1 MGQSLSLAARSN
13 SEEIYTVSQLN
24 RGAKQLLWERFP
36 SIWVEGEISNFARP
50 SSGHIYFTLKDETA
64 QIRCAMFR
72 ARRLGL
78 NFKPENGNQV
88 LVKAQVSLYESRGD
102 YQLIVDHME
111 EAGDGALRRAF
122 DALKNRL
129 SKNGLFDPNQKKPL
143 PLLPRKIGV
152 ITSPTGAAIRDILT
166 VLERRF
172 TAIPIVIYPVS
183 VQGDNAAGD
192 IVKAIE
198 IASLRNECDIL
209 ILARGGGTLEDLW
222 AFNEEA
228 IALAMFNCSIPII
241 TGIGHEIDFTIA
253 DFVADKRAATPSA
266 AAETVTPDQKEW
278 SDQIVQIERRLNQR
292 IASTFQHRKQKLDWL
307 YKRLDQQGPIKR
319 LQDQNQRLDQLELR
333 ITRSISGYLTRS
345 STLLGTLAAKLH
357 QHNPRNRINVLLSH
371 HKHLS
376 QRLQKA
382 FENQLENRRLKL
394 AELSHTLDTVSPL
407 ATLSR
412 GYSIMVRDSD
422 KTVIRSHK
430 QIKPGERFQ
439 AKLALGHLNC
449 TVEESLSE

>member
-1 MGQSLSLAARSN
+1 M
-13 SEEIYTVSQLN
+13 
-24 RGAKQLLWERFP
+24 WERFP
-36 SIWVEGEISNFARP
+36 SIWVEGEISNLARP

-72 ARRLGL
+72 GRRLGL
-78 NFKPENGNQV
+78 DFNPENGNQV

-102 YQLIVDHME
+102 YQLIVEHLE

-122 DALKNRL
+122 EALKNRL
-129 SKNGLFDPNQKKPL
+129 SKEGLFDPLHKKPL
-143 PLLPRKIGV
+143 PILPRKIGI

-166 VLERRF
+166 VFKQRF
-172 TAIPIVIYPVS
+172 AAIPIVIHPVS
-183 VQGDNAAGD
+183 VQGENAVGD
-192 IVKAIE
+192 IVEAIK

-209 ILARGGGTLEDLW
+209 ILARGGGSLEDLW
-222 AFNEEA
+222 AFNQEA
-228 IALAMFNCSIPII
+228 IALALFECPIPVI

-278 SDQIVQIERRLNQR
+278 LDQIVQIERRLAQR
-292 IASTFQHRKQKLDWL
+292 IALTLQHRKQKLDWL
-307 YKRLDQQGPIKR
+307 CKRLEQQGPLKR
-319 LQDQNQRLDQLELR
+319 LQDQSQRLDQLELR
-333 ITRSISGYLTRS
+333 MTRSINGYLSRS
-345 STLLGTLAAKLH
+345 TSQLGTLAAKLR
-357 QHNPRNRINVLLSH
+357 QHNPCNRINVLLSH

-382 FENQLENRRLKL
+382 FDNQLENRRLKL

-407 ATLSR
+407 ATLGR

-430 QIKPGERFQ
+430 QAQPGDRVQ
-439 AKLALGHLNC
+439 AKLAVGHLNC